1 MKFPVL
7 VLDSL
12 ESRANLDTLI
22 KEKDKILIDLSKKLL
37 FSEKRDFLKFF
48 KTEISGKSIFLLHK
62 DLIPSCKLDILCYL
76 KNEICKRNGTTID
89 TSVVLKEKVKITST
103 SKSITSKTINF
114 KRSINAEKAKQE
126 LELPHTKII
135 KESSIFYTHDLQDA
149 LDSEDEDLD
158 F

>member
-37 FSEKRDFLKFF
+37 FSEKRDFLKFC
-48 KTEISGKSIFLLHK
+48 KTELSGKSIFLLHK

-76 KNEICKRNGTTID
+76 KN
-89 TSVVLKEKVKITST
+89 
-103 SKSITSKTINF
+103 
-114 KRSINAEKAKQE
+114 
-126 LELPHTKII
+126 
-135 KESSIFYTHDLQDA
+135 
-149 LDSEDEDLD
+149 
-158 F
+158 